1 MRKNDTFFVLFNA
14 VALNDEEQGLHRFTG
29 NLRFIPLD
37 GDFPLL
43 PELIWRLYIPLRRKL
58 KLI

>member
-1 MRKNDTFFVLFNA
+1 MRKNATFFVSFNA
-14 VALNDEEQGLHRFTG
+14 VALNDEEQGLHRLTG
-29 NLRFIPLD
+29 HFRFIPLD

-43 PELIWRLYIPLRRKL
+43 P